1 MSRDMWVAI
10 NIRFDAHK
18 DLMLRCL
25 CPWLTEDVVGAGGV
39 EGDVD
44 GGDVVVGVADVA
56 AAQTLPGE
64 VAPHNVLVTLV
75 PSLRALVWNEKRDDE
90 QKDRG

>member
-1 MSRDMWVAI
+1 M
-10 NIRFDAHK
+10 
-18 DLMLRCL
+18 
-25 CPWLTEDVVGAGGV
+25 VGAGGV

-56 AAQTLPGE
+56 AAQALSRE

-75 PSLRALVWNEKRDDE
+75 PSLGPLVCNEMMIRT
-90 QKDRG
+90 